1 MHICYYVCYT
11 YNYIIIIYT
20 YYKYKYV
27 KYLPVC
33 NIANMKGRCDRG
45 P

>member
-1 MHICYYVCYT
+1 MLYKQLYYYA
-11 YNYIIIIYT
+11 YI
-20 YYKYKYV
+20 YKYKYV

-33 NIANMKGRCDRG
+33 NIANMQSRCDRG